1 MDRRTLLGSI
11 LGLLAAAP
19 PTGGS
24 AGVFL
29 RVRVAEPR
37 NGRFRVTTGGN
48 RHAGEP
54 WFLPAVSVEVENDA
68 WSDWLDL
75 SAWPWHGRVDRSG
88 GIAEWPSLRLGVARV
103 GPGGP
108 VRGCVFAVQ
117 LADAPNAA
125 GVVHSFEEKS
135 ASDTIGF
142 LVPFPLRGEHA
153 REFETGTQ
161 MAARHRRWAEA
172 AVRSTGRPFDPPK
185 RFDIITYVW
194 GHYDPALARQAVDT
208 LRTLGFNVVGGV
220 DFPVLRAAGVPRT
233 YAQTWTFGPDP
244 EATSREWAAFARTT
258 LARDRATE
266 EGRARLRATAHYVLA
281 DEVQTLDFRGVDPAR
296 RDGWF
301 RAYLRQQGVTEADL
315 GKSLDA
321 ITYPADALFAPTLPR
336 NADLPTRRLLYH
348 AAKFG
353 QWWSAKQLRHSSD
366 LVHAA
371 LPGMK
376 TETLPSDHGF
386 FNAWGAP
393 HIGMSYRLL
402 DLFAVGAQHAVDQ
415 LSAEDWLGLNHMYGP
430 GYTWTGAQTF
440 GYFNALLR
448 SAIGERPILLRSLI
462 TPSDDKY
469 LRLKAYSGL
478 AQGAKSFFFWTFG
491 PTHIGTENYW
501 SDLRSEYDGIAK
513 LSRALAKAE
522 DVLYSARPVRDP
534 VAVLYSVS
542 HDIWNT
548 DDPAAFVEKRLLWHA
563 LRHLHVQP
571 DFVREED
578 VAAPGFL
585 AKYKVLYVV
594 DWCVSRRAGAAI
606 DEWVR
611 AGGGVVY
618 LSAGA
623 ATRDEFFE
631 PHLAP
636 FARAVWPDDAAARLI
651 SEPGHAYNE
660 RADLPAIKPLARARV
675 RLTDGGKPF
684 DLPALGCRLDLRP
697 DAAGRPFAVFDDEK
711 PAGAMVRH
719 GRGRVIALGFL
730 PMLAYGQGAHFK
742 PTTLE
747 ENWPAAPRKLAS
759 LPLRAAG
766 VTPVAKASVPVV
778 ETSLLCGPNG
788 SAVVLVN
795 YTYKPVN
802 ALTVDLR
809 LPPGTP
815 PPTRAVSTEGGPVRL
830 QKTGNGRVRLELPL
844 AWTDIVLLPNP

>member
-1 MDRRTLLGSI
+1 MDRRTLLASL
-11 LGLLAAAP
+11 LGFLAGQPGQA
-19 PTGGS
+19 T
-24 AGVFL
+24 GVFL
-29 RVRVAEPR
+29 RVRVVEPR
-37 NGRFRVTTGGN
+37 NGRFRVTTGGH

-54 WFLPAVSVEVENDA
+54 WFLPAVSVEAQAGA

-75 SAWPWHGRVDRSG
+75 SAWPWHGRVDRAG
-88 GIAEWPSLRLGVARV
+88 GVAEWPSVRLGVARV
-103 GPGGP
+103 GAGDP
-108 VRGCVFAVQ
+108 VRGCVLAVQ
-117 LADAPNAA
+117 LADAPDAA
-125 GVVHSFEEKS
+125 GVVHSFTEKS
-135 ASDTIGF
+135 ASDTVGF
-142 LVPFPLRGEHA
+142 LVPWPLRSNA

-161 MAARHRRWAEA
+161 MAARHQRWAQN
-172 AVRSTGRPFDPPK
+172 AVVSTGRPFDPPK
-185 RFDIITYVW
+185 RFDVVTSLW
-194 GHYDPALARQAVDT
+194 GHYDPALARRAVGT
-208 LRTLGFNVVGGV
+208 LRTLGFNVIGGV
-220 DFPVLRAAGVPRT
+220 DFSLLREAGLRT

-258 LARDRATE
+258 LARDRSTE

-296 RDGWF
+296 RNAWF
-301 RAYLRQQGVTEADL
+301 RAYLRQQGVSDADL
-315 GKSLDA
+315 GRRVETVD
-321 ITYPADALFAPTLPR
+321 YPADALFAPTLPR
-336 NADLPTRRLLYH
+336 NADLPARRLLYH

-353 QWWSAKQLRHSSD
+353 QWWSARQLRHSSD

-402 DLFAVGAQHAVDQ
+402 DLFEVGAQQAVDQ

-430 GYTWTGAQTF
+430 AYTWTGAQTF
-440 GYFNALLR
+440 GYFNAILR
-448 SAIGERPILLRSLI
+448 AAIGERPILLRSLI

-469 LRLKAYSGL
+469 LRLKAYSALG
-478 AQGAKSFFFWTFG
+478 QGAKSFFFWTFG
-491 PTHIGTENYW
+491 PTFIGTENYW

-513 LSRALAKAE
+513 LSRALAKSE
-522 DVLYSARPVRDP
+522 NVLYPARPVRDP

-623 ATRDEFFE
+623 ATRDEFYE

-651 SEPGHAYNE
+651 SERGHAYNE
-660 RADLPAIKPLARARV
+660 RSDLPGIKPLTTVTVNLGPTKSGAPF
-675 RLTDGGKPF
+675 RLPV
-684 DLPALGCRLDLRP
+684 LGCRQNLRP
-697 DAAGRPFAVFDDEK
+697 GVAATLLLATFDDGA
-711 PAGAMVRH
+711 PAGAIVRH
-719 GRGRVIALGFL
+719 GRGRVVAFGFL
-730 PMLAYGQGAHFK
+730 PLLAYGQGANFK

-747 ENWPAAPRKLAS
+747 EKWPDAPRALAL

-766 VTPVAKASVPVV
+766 VVPAARSNVPVV
-778 ETSLLCGPNG
+778 ETSLLTGPQG
-788 SAVVLVN
+788 SVLVLAN
-795 YTYKPVN
+795 YTYRPIARLV
-802 ALTVDLR
+802 VDLA
-809 LPPGTP
+809 LPKGAKP
-815 PPTRAVSTEGGPVRL
+815 PRRAVSTEGRPVHLERTKRGGVRL
-830 QKTGNGRVRLELPL
+830 TLPL
-844 AWTDIVLLPNP
+844 DWTDIVVLDAAP